1 MNLGPQT
8 VQKGKI
14 KPEEVTHTEKNTT
27 NNNLTKQKRG
37 NIHTYTNNK
46 IFRNNKYCLL

>member
-14 KPEEVTHTEKNTT
+14 KPTEVTHTEKTPQIIT
-27 NNNLTKQKRG
+27 
-37 NIHTYTNNK
+37 
-46 IFRNNKYCLL
+46 